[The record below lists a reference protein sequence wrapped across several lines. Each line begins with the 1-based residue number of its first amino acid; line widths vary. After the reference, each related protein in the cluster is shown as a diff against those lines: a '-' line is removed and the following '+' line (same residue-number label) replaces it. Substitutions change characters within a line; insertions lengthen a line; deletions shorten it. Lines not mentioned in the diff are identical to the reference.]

1 MTTQDREIRGFIAL
15 FQTVLRSFDDIEDI
29 PTRDALIMAR
39 VRRML
44 GVKDGTEKTTA
55 D

>member
-1 MTTQDREIRGFIAL
+1 MTAQDRDLRRLCNL
-15 FQTVLRSFDDIEDI
+15 FASVLRSFDDIEDI

-39 VRRML
+39 VRKLL